1 MSNQD
6 EKNESLESNFN
17 LEEVEDNEEDLD
29 SISGINKEDKI
40 PIIYKKEKK
49 SGKNNNNP
57 RLSCQPILSYMKRNQ
72 SNSSIRKQKI
82 RKKTTVEH
90 NKMKNRMNSKYFSPV
105 IQLKPNFLESG
116 KTINYFNLNNNF
128 EEGKNNNMKKESNHK
143 LNYSNNNNK
152 TKKRLQNNGYIKIL
166 SSKLNIYERAK
177 KGIKRKENFIK
188 KKKEQQNK
196 EINDYLKVSMINKN
210 SQDIMDKID
219 EYIPIQ
225 NRAAQLHNQHLF
237 ETILN
242 EKKIVLKKKKEEQIE
257 YNKIKNYKN
266 KNKKSFNEND
276 WDVFIKSQEFW
287 NKEKQYK
294 VKAAEIFRDNI
305 ELVNSIPE
313 INIKSKKII
322 RNLRKK
328 EVKNDVYTRL
338 FNDFDN
344 LQERK
349 KMRMCNSMPSFKPL
363 LNKSFKKSIF
373 QTKKTPNKTMNNF
386 DKKIDSYI
394 NNKLNNTKKININKY
409 NQIKNTNKSFIKTTN
424 NSGLKSSL
432 SNFVFN
438 SNILKKNYFLNNRK
452 SRYDDN
458 YFDDPTLCSNNF
470 KGNKSQNISNKC
482 KFYNKNNKKQ
492 KNNSYMNIQDCNVKQ
507 NFVVNKKKK
516 FLYLY
521 KNN

>member
-6 EKNESLESNFN
+6 EENESLESNFN
-17 LEEVEDNEEDLD
+17 LEEVEENAEDLD
-29 SISGINKEDKI
+29 SILDINNEDKI

-49 SGKNNNNP
+49 TGKNNNNQG
-57 RLSCQPILSYMKRNQ
+57 LSCQKILTYMKRNQ
-72 SNSSIRKQKI
+72 INSSIRKQNV
-82 RKKTTVEH
+82 RKKTTVESNKRK
-90 NKMKNRMNSKYFSPV
+90 NKMDFKYFSPV

-116 KTINYFNLNNNF
+116 KEINYFNL
-128 EEGKNNNMKKESNHK
+128 NNNMKKESNHK
-143 LNYSNNNNK
+143 LNFNNK
-152 TKKRLQNNGYIKIL
+152 TKKRLQNKGNIKIL

-177 KGIKRKENFIK
+177 KGIKRKENYINK
-188 KKKEQQNK
+188 KKKQQNK
-196 EINDYLKVSMINKN
+196 QIHDYLKVSKINKN
-210 SQDIMDKID
+210 SQDIMDKVD

-225 NRAAQLHNQHLF
+225 YRAAQLHNHHLF
-237 ETILN
+237 QTILN
-242 EKKIVLKKKKEEQIE
+242 EKKIVWDKKNEEQIE
-257 YNKIKNYKN
+257 YNKIKHYKN

-276 WDVFIKSQEFW
+276 WDDFIKSQEFW

-322 RNLRKK
+322 RNLRKND
-328 EVKNDVYTRL
+328 VKNDVYTRL

-363 LNKSFKKSIF
+363 LNKSFKKSIRPKLF

-386 DKKIDSYI
+386 DKKLDSYI
-394 NNKLNNTKKININKY
+394 NNKLNNSKNININKY
-409 NQIKNTNKSFIKTTN
+409 NQIKYINKSFIKTCN
-424 NSGLKSSL
+424 NSRLKSSL

-458 YFDDPTLCSNNF
+458 YFDNPTLCSNNL
-470 KGNKSQNISNKC
+470 KVNKSQNPSDKC

-492 KNNSYMNIQDCNVKQ
+492 KNNSYMNIQDNNVKQ
-507 NFVVNKKKK
+507 NFVVN
-516 FLYLY
+516 
-521 KNN
+521 NNNNSCI